1 MAMLERYTH
10 LSSMDMKN
18 YVNNGTYVP
27 KNSYIQNEPSED
39 GIEHSVIDEA
49 HNSSVALKRPSKMV
63 VELDGIEPST
73 STLPVLRS
81 PS

>member
-1 MAMLERYTH
+1 MVSR
-10 LSSMDMKN
+10 DPIPDDDWK
-18 YVNNGTYVP
+18 GW
-27 KNSYIQNEPSED
+27 SYEED
-39 GIEHSVIDEA
+39 
-49 HNSSVALKRPSKMV
+49 V